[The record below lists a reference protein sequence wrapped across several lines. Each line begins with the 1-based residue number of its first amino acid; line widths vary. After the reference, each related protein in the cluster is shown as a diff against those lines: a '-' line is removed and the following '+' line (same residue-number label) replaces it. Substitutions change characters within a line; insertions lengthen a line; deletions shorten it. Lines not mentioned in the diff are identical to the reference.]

1 MNSATPKRTR
11 RGGKTLTSSQLPPSS
26 QIQPSQ
32 LQSSQMQFSQMQPL
46 QMQFSQ
52 IQPSQM
58 QFSQPTQIQ
67 PTQMAFSSEIIPLP
81 GYTRS
86 QPAPPG
92 FTQYSQLPPPPIDP
106 QEAFMQPR
114 KEQKQGQLPPT
125 ASQESQVTRQLN
137 KERRQEQT
145 EQPESQGSRSKQS
158 NKERRQEPGPAESQG
173 SQATRQSNRERRR
186 EQPESQESQITSQ
199 ANRERLQQNT
209 PPNTRP
215 AKASINV
222 DISHSGGKRLFI
234 HQDEPRTRNAGSHQ
248 RDRQSSALPVTDQ
261 VIGKL
266 ISLAQK
272 PPSKS
277 RSNRRRSPSASI
289 STCKRRRH
297 WLRSSYTIGS
307 ITSLASTRMRTSS
320 LRIRCSL
327 PSI

>member
-137 KERRQEQT
+137 KERRQ
-145 EQPESQGSRSKQS
+145 SKRSNQS
-158 NKERRQEPGPAESQG
+158 LKAVGL
-173 SQATRQSNRERRR
+173 SNRTRSDDKSLVLRSHKEVRLLGNQIGRGD
-186 EQPESQESQITSQ
+186 ES
-199 ANRERLQQNT
+199 NRSLRSLRLQARRT
-209 PPNTRP
+209 E
-215 AKASINV
+215 
-222 DISHSGGKRLFI
+222 SGCN
-234 HQDEPRTRNAGSHQ
+234 RTR
-248 RDRQSSALPVTDQ
+248 
-261 VIGKL
+261 
-266 ISLAQK
+266 
-272 PPSKS
+272 
-277 RSNRRRSPSASI
+277 
-289 STCKRRRH
+289 
-297 WLRSSYTIGS
+297 
-307 ITSLASTRMRTSS
+307 
-320 LRIRCSL
+320 LRIPAPQRL
-327 PSI
+327 PSTST